1 MELVLPKE
9 KLQKAAI
16 ILLVVTGLAA
26 IALRVNW
33 GGAMD
38 GLFSLFQPPAHAGE
52 FEDEPALS
60 AVKAILAPGADQSA
74 WEESVC
80 ANMTEDGCL
89 IFKAI
94 YAKPLFDMPRE
105 GVSATFVKVVDELDD
120 GTKVWLINA
129 VPPAGDPTPVYAHV
143 SQNES
148 GDWLL
153 IRVLFDQETEKYA
166 NPAP

>member
-9 KLQKAAI
+9 KLQKASI
-16 ILLVVTGLAA
+16 ILLVVIGLAA
-26 IALRVNW
+26 IAFRVNW

-38 GLFSLFQPPAHAGE
+38 GLFSLFQPAVHAGE

-60 AVKAILAPGADQSA
+60 AVKAIFAPGADQSA

-80 ANMTEDGCL
+80 ANMTKDGCQ
-89 IFKAI
+89 IFKTI
-94 YAKPLFDMPRE
+94 YAKPLFDMPRG
-105 GVSATFVKVVDELDD
+105 GVSVTFVKVADELDD
-120 GTKVWLINA
+120 GTKVWLIKV
-129 VPPAGDPTPVYAHV
+129 VPPDGNPMPVYAHV

-148 GDWLL
+148 GDWVL

-166 NPAP
+166 NPTP